1 MENLTPRQI
10 VAELDRYIIG
20 QNEAKKTVA
29 VALRNRYRRSQLEE
43 SLRAEVTPTNIIM
56 IGPTGVGKTEIA
68 RRLAKL
74 VKAPFVKVEATK
86 FTEVGYVGRDVESM
100 VRDLVEAAIRMIEED
115 KTLGVRAQAQKLA
128 EERLL
133 DIMAPLPKKSSS
145 NNPLEMFF
153 GKDNSAKQVT
163 DGEIA
168 NIREQR
174 EILRQKLRRME
185 LEDEIVEIEVKDTN
199 SMNDMLES
207 MGMDDAAGNFGDM
220 FSNIMPGK
228 MKKRKVTVEKAKKIL
243 TEEEAEKLVDFEDV
257 KQEAINLAE
266 QEGIIFLDEID
277 KIASAGGGHGP
288 DVSREGV
295 QRDILPIVEGS
306 VVKTKYGNVK
316 TDHILFIAAGAFHVS
331 KPEDLIPELQGRF
344 PVRVKLESLS
354 EKDLEKILTEPES
367 SLIKQ
372 YTAMIAV
379 EGINLEFTA
388 DGVQEIAKMAYI
400 LNEESE
406 NIGARRLHTMMER
419 LLNEVMFEGSDL
431 ECKDIVV
438 DKEYVSEKLSAVA
451 KGQDLSTFIL

>member
-1 MENLTPRQI
+1 MENLTPKQI
-10 VAELDRYIIG
+10 VAELNRYIIG
-20 QNEAKKTVA
+20 QDEAKKTVA
-29 VALRNRYRRSQLEE
+29 IALRNRYRRSMLDEHLKE
-43 SLRAEVTPTNIIM
+43 EVTPTNIIM
-56 IGPTGVGKTEIA
+56 MGPTGVGKTEIA

-100 VRDLVEAAIRMIEED
+100 IRDLVEAAIRMIEED
-115 KTLGVRAQAQKLA
+115 KTLAVRAQAQKLA

-133 DIMAPLPKKSSS
+133 DILAPMPKKSSM

-153 GKDNSAKQVT
+153 GKNNNANQPT
-163 DGEIA
+163 DSEIA
-168 NIREQR
+168 NIKDQR
-174 EILRQKLRRME
+174 EIFRQKLRRME
-185 LEDEIVEIEVKDTN
+185 LEDEIIEIEVKDTN

-207 MGMDDAAGNFGDM
+207 MGVDDSSGNFGDM
-220 FSNIMPGK
+220 FSGFMPSRT
-228 MKKRKVTVEKAKKIL
+228 KKRKVTIEKARKIL
-243 TEEEAEKLVDFEDV
+243 TEEEAEKLVDHDDV

-266 QEGIIFLDEID
+266 QSGIVFLDEID
-277 KIASAGGGHGP
+277 KIASSGGGHGP

-354 EKDLEKILTEPES
+354 EKDLERILTEPDC

-372 YTAMIAV
+372 YTALIEV
-379 EGINLEFTA
+379 DGINLKFAE
-388 DGVQEIAKMAYI
+388 DGVQEIAHIAYI
-400 LNEESE
+400 LNEEKE
-406 NIGARRLHTMMER
+406 NIGARRLNGMMER
-419 LLNEVMFEGSDL
+419 LLTDVMFEGSDL
-431 ECKDIVV
+431 ENKDIII
-438 DKEYVSEKLSAVA
+438 DKEYVSNKLQNITKVD
-451 KGQDLSTFIL
+451 DLSRFIL

>member
-20 QNEAKKTVA
+20 QDEAKKTVA
-29 VALRNRYRRSQLEE
+29 VALRNRYRRSML
-43 SLRAEVTPTNIIM
+43 SDTLRSEITPTNIIM

-115 KTLGVRAQAQKLA
+115 KTLGVRSQAQKLA
-128 EERLL
+128 EQRLL
-133 DIMAPLPKKSSS
+133 DIMAPLPKKANS

-153 GKDNSAKQVT
+153 GKDNGTKQVT
-163 DGEIA
+163 DSEIA
-168 NIREQR
+168 DIKAQR
-174 EILRQKLRRME
+174 EILLQKLRRME

-228 MKKRKVTVEKAKKIL
+228 TKKRKVTVEKAKKIL

-277 KIASAGGGHGP
+277 KIASSGSSHGP

-354 EKDLEKILTEPES
+354 EKDLERILTEPES

-372 YTAMIAV
+372 YTAMVAV
-379 EGINLEFTA
+379 DGINLEFTA
-388 DGVQEIAKMAYI
+388 DGVQEIARLAYI

-419 LLNEVMFEGSDL
+419 LLGEIMFEGADL
-431 ECKDIVV
+431 DPKDVV
-438 DKEYVSEKLSAVA
+438 IDRNYVAEKLNAMT
-451 KGQDLSTFIL
+451 KGQDLSAFIL